1 MINGTIL
8 SFHMIQVDS
17 NARLCRRM
25 NEAATNYSASCGRE
39 GSPPPRLAG
48 HGSGCSALSVDLS
61 PEKSAEIK
69 SVQCSVFSVQCPHL
83 SQDIH
88 IRAANV
94 GTGALCH
101 RPSAL
106 LGLDSPAGS
115 IYLH

>member
-1 MINGTIL
+1 MRL
-8 SFHMIQVDS
+8 LPVA
-17 NARLCRRM
+17 ARSM
-25 NEAATNYSASCGRE
+25 GEE
-39 GSPPPRLAG
+39 AG

-61 PEKSAEIK
+61 PEKSSEIK
-69 SVQCSVFSVQCPHL
+69 SVQCSVFSVAHL

-94 GTGALCH
+94 GTKS
-101 RPSAL
+101 PVSSAL